1 MIRSKVLN
9 AIAGLTFAVGVT
21 AGAHAQEAY
30 IPLISKGFQ
39 HQFWQAVKAG
49 AMQAAKDY
57 KVKVTFAKGASLPD
71 PEHVFNASLTAGTRR
86 AVDVGEGDVL
96 NADAFVE
103 LIRAAVA
110 LNESK
115 D

>member
-1 MIRSKVLN
+1 MRFIAGRAGISSIQPRRREVIRSKVLN

-49 AMQAAKDY
+49 A
-57 KVKVTFAKGASLPD
+57 
-71 PEHVFNASLTAGTRR
+71 TRR
-86 AVDVGEGDVL
+86 
-96 NADAFVE
+96 
-103 LIRAAVA
+103 RRTTR
-110 LNESK
+110 
-115 D
+115 